1 VPGAQAILP
10 PLPGTPPGQGWWT
23 GGGIDGRILG
33 HKLRNIGLHA
43 AARRG

>member
-23 GGGIDGRILG
+23 GGGIDGNPEPSRT
-33 HKLRNIGLHA
+33 A
-43 AARRG
+43 ADDDDVT